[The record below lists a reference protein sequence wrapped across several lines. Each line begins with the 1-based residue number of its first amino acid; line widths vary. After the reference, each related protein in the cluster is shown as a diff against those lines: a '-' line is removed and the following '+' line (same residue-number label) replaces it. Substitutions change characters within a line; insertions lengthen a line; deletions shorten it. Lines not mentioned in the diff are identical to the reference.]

1 VAIGTGRAAGAG
13 ADGYV
18 VVASLFVTNPF
29 VYDTVPYDPVKD
41 FDPAT
46 LPVTNPIEMIRNM
59 TIAASDFTLT
69 LHDWERH
76 LARAKWMIERDS
88 FHHVTA
94 YDDSEIRC
102 ARNGN
107 VGVSVGVIFM
117 RILGAGMLLPRR

>member
-94 YDDSEIRC
+94 TMTQKSG
-102 ARNGN
+102 APATGT
-107 VGVSVGVIFM
+107 
-117 RILGAGMLLPRR
+117 LGSPLG

>member
-88 FHHVTA
+88 FSSCH
-94 YDDSEIRC
+94 
-102 ARNGN
+102 
-107 VGVSVGVIFM
+107 GV
-117 RILGAGMLLPRR
+117 R